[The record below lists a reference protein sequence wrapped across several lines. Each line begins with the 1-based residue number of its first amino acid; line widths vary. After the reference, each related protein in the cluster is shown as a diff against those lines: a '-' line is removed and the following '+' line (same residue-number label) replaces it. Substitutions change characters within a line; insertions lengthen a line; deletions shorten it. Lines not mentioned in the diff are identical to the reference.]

1 MALAYNENNGE
12 DEKMNLKRVLAFTL
26 SAAALALSGCGGSTS
41 SSTPSTDASA
51 STPTSSAASNEAQT
65 PAGGTAASGKLVVGM
80 ECNYPPFN
88 WTQPSATDTSVAL
101 GDGVSY
107 ADGYDIMMSKTIADA
122 LGLELEI
129 KKIAWEGLEPALNSG
144 EIDAIIAGMTA
155 TEERRQNADFTE
167 PYYASDMVIIVR
179 GDDAELTNITNIQ
192 QLSGKRV
199 QGQINTNYDII
210 IDQIEGVDHATPL
223 ASYPLMVMALQSG
236 DVDAL
241 TAELPV
247 ATGVVAANPD
257 LKIVK
262 FTEGNG
268 FDIDTTVSVAVKKG
282 NTELL
287 DSING
292 VLATIDGD
300 TRLQWM
306 TDAVNRQ
313 PAVE

>member
-1 MALAYNENNGE
+1 
-12 DEKMNLKRVLAFTL
+12 MNLKKVL
-26 SAAALALSGCGGSTS
+26 ALALSLSTLALSACGGAAS
-41 SSTPSTDASA
+41 SSQAS
-51 STPTSSAASNEAQT
+51 P
-65 PAGGTAASGKLVVGM
+65 AASGAAEQAPAKTKLVVGM

-88 WTQPSATDTSVAL
+88 WTQPAASDTTVAL

-107 ADGYDIMMSKTIADA
+107 ADGYDVVMSKAIADA
-122 LGLELEI
+122 LGMELEI

-167 PYYASDMVIIVR
+167 PYYASEMVIIVR
-179 GDDAELTNITNIQ
+179 GDDAELTAVTDIQ

-199 QGQINTNYDII
+199 QGQINTNYDTI

-223 ASYPLMVMALQSG
+223 ATYPLMVMALQSG

-257 LKIVK
+257 LKIVQ
-262 FTEGNG
+262 FEDGHG
-268 FDIDTTVSVAVKKG
+268 FDIDTTVSVAIKKG

-287 DSING
+287 NSIDG
-292 VLATIDGD
+292 VLKTIDSD
-300 TRLQWM
+300 TRLTWM

-313 PAVE
+313 PAVEQ